1 MAEMNRCREPQKTGT
16 QETLREELSRVNK
29 ELRRAEEL
37 FDVVTEDTLIEAC
50 TYRIQTLLTYRTYL
64 LRTARRQAEQPGT
77 HCPVSTTTK
86 KEDIMGVWIIAGVVL
101 ILALL
106 VRWRHALRGWL
117 LSAAGGLGVLCL
129 VQAIGALLP
138 VNLFTVAVCGILG
151 LPGAISLL
159 VCNLMW

>member
-1 MAEMNRCREPQKTGT
+1 
-16 QETLREELSRVNK
+16 
-29 ELRRAEEL
+29 
-37 FDVVTEDTLIEAC
+37 
-50 TYRIQTLLTYRTYL
+50 
-64 LRTARRQAEQPGT
+64 
-77 HCPVSTTTK
+77 
-86 KEDIMGVWIIAGVVL
+86 MGVWIIAGVVL

-106 VRWRHALRGWL
+106 VRWRHVLRGWL

-138 VNLFTVAVCGILG
+138 VSGILG